1 MARILK
7 NNISKWKEIENVFLE
22 LQKKNALCEI
32 YIKNLTN
39 TMGMLLF
46 YLSIIWFH
54 SCISKNAYYF
64 LGILCTLGNAFCE
77 TTEGGK
83 NTETKK
89 ILNCLD
95 RLKIFLDSID

>member
-1 MARILK
+1 
-7 NNISKWKEIENVFLE
+7 
-22 LQKKNALCEI
+22 
-32 YIKNLTN
+32 
-39 TMGMLLF
+39 MGMLLF

-89 ILNCLD
+89 NPKLPGSIENFFRFNRLNLMFFVSRSQTHKSARND
-95 RLKIFLDSID
+95 RSQEKNNRNCDHHTESRRR